1 MKLYK
6 LKSKQFLP
14 ISKQQAWEFFS
25 SPSNLAMITPERLNF
40 EILSISGDGDLHEGQ
55 IIQYRITVLPLIRM
69 LWETEITEVIPLS
82 SFTDVQRKGP
92 YAYWS
97 HKHHFAEVQGG
108 VEMTDELEYAV
119 PLGLVG
125 RLVNYL
131 FVGREVKNIFDYRF
145 HVLKEQF
152 GKAA

>member
-69 LWETEITEVIPLS
+69 LWETEITEVTPLS

-92 YAYWS
+92 YAHWS

-108 VEMTDELEYAV
+108 V
-119 PLGLVG
+119 
-125 RLVNYL
+125 
-131 FVGREVKNIFDYRF
+131 
-145 HVLKEQF
+145 
-152 GKAA
+152 